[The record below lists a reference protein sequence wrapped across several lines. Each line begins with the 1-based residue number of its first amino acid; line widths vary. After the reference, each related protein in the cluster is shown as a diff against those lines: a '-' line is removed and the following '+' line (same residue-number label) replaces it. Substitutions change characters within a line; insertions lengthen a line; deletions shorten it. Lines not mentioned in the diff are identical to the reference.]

1 MAAPVFGRS
10 DSQVFL
16 HVLGKERDVRELER
30 DGYFLD
36 AFVGIPQFVD
46 DAFDGIFMNQCQCIL
61 PAHLLDDT
69 GQVFGGI
76 VELFGIIRQGTVLAV
91 VGSQRFHEAFEDE
104 IRLVDRLAC
113 PFFRTYGIFS
123 DGGDEF
129 GKECR

>member
-1 MAAPVFGRS
+1 MLTMKNLVLFIYVGFERLFSVGRQVLFFWACRKRMAAPVFGRS

-76 VELFGIIRQGTVLAV
+76 VELFGIIRQGTVA
-91 VGSQRFHEAFEDE
+91 GR
-104 IRLVDRLAC
+104 
-113 PFFRTYGIFS
+113 
-123 DGGDEF
+123 
-129 GKECR
+129 CRKSALP

>member
-61 PAHLLDDT
+61 PAHLLDDRGHVPDPGGVLHPG
-69 GQVFGGI
+69 GQYNRGNG
-76 VELFGIIRQGTVLAV
+76 
-91 VGSQRFHEAFEDE
+91 AFE
-104 IRLVDRLAC
+104 
-113 PFFRTYGIFS
+113 PN
-123 DGGDEF
+123 
-129 GKECR
+129 